1 MGHIVVESEKN
12 IHELGVKYIY
22 DLLVRVGFTIHE
34 MNVDPDHHYQIYAQF
49 KERVLL
55 IAVRTAYHPG
65 VGKMDGVMR
74 DRLVKEA
81 KQLKA
86 VPHFAGLSLTTST
99 VNDSELD
106 DANEEGTYEI
116 FFSGMIAVR

>member
-1 MGHIVVESEKN
+1 MGHIVVESKKN
-12 IHELGVKYIY
+12 IHELGVKYIN
-22 DLLVRVGFTIHE
+22 DLLERVGFTIHE

-65 VGKMDGVMR
+65 VGTMDEEMR

-81 KQLKA
+81 KLMKA

-99 VNDSELD
+99 VNDSQLG

>member
-1 MGHIVVESEKN
+1 MVEFNKN
-12 IHELGVKYIY
+12 IHELGVKYIN
-22 DLLVRVGFTIHE
+22 DLLERVGFTIHE
-34 MNVDPDHHYQIYAQF
+34 MNVDPDHPYQVYAQF
-49 KERVLL
+49 KERALL

-65 VGKMDGVMR
+65 VGTMDEAMR

-81 KQLKA
+81 KRLKA

-99 VNDSELD
+99 VNDSQLD
-106 DANEEGTYEI
+106 DVNEEGMYEI